1 MKLKF
6 VELKQK
12 LKKPD
17 LKSLKNKIKDFDFS
31 KAKEITKDFFEN
43 NYKTIGSAVVVASL
57 AVVCGI
63 NLVGN
68 VLDNNKSTGI
78 VMTISDVADEQ
89 VAYGGNTFEVAT
101 MSYAD
106 MKTANYEAEQLA
118 NLEISEKQ
126 VDEILSS
133 KRQDRKDQA
142 ALDALTAQSTVDEVE
157 EVTVPTVYDAPVVT
171 TYADANGT
179 YVSIGDYVLTA
190 YCPCPI
196 CCGVYSNMENP
207 TTASGTRATA
217 GRTIAADTSV
227 LPFGTEVVINGQVYT
242 VEDRGGAIKGNRI
255 DVFFNSHQEAIQ
267 FGRQVATVYRAQ

>member
-17 LKSLKNKIKDFDFS
+17 FAALKTKIKDFDFS
-31 KAKEITKDFFEN
+31 KAKETTKEFFEN
-43 NYKTIGSAVVVASL
+43 NYKTVGSVVVATAL
-57 AVVCGI
+57 VVVCS
-63 NLVGN
+63 VN
-68 VLDNNKSTGI
+68 VVNNIQENNKSTGI
-78 VMTISDVADEQ
+78 VMTISDVAEDE
-89 VAYGGNTFEVAT
+89 VAYGGATIDVAT
-101 MSYAD
+101 MSYSD

-133 KRQDRKDQA
+133 KRQDKKDQA
-142 ALDALTAQSTVDEVE
+142 ALDALTAQNTYDAAE
-157 EVTVPTVYDAPVVT
+157 EVVVPTIYDAPTVT
-171 TYADANGT
+171 TYADENGT

-242 VEDRGGAIKGNRI
+242 VEDRGGAIQGNRI
-255 DVFFNSHQEAIQ
+255 DIFFNSHQDALQ
-267 FGRQVATVYRAQ
+267 FGRQVATVYVPQ